1 MFSQP
6 SLSAPN
12 TVMQPFIPPV
22 CTSVA
27 YQRSPQP
34 SPPSFPLA
42 TGLWLLT
49 IPLLSVAISVLI
61 KQQRDRH
68 LQQQINALERLWQ
81 DAG

>member
-1 MFSQP
+1 MQA
-6 SLSAPN
+6 LS
-12 TVMQPFIPPV
+12 PPV

-27 YQRSPQP
+27 YQRSPQ
-34 SPPSFPLA
+34 SLPSFPLA

-49 IPLLSVAISVLI
+49 IPLLSVVISVFI

-68 LQQQINALERLWQ
+68 LRQQINTLERLWQ